1 MKARKEMVR
10 MGTKVGAAI
19 GGVVFLAFG
28 LLPGFYF
35 GSYGALVVLKHLM
48 GGPVESTVLVRMIIA
63 VGIML
68 GITCIA
74 SVSIVIG
81 SIVGT
86 ALGYVSEVL
95 TAPTKATE
103 GAGLVGE
110 EVKVRAQ

>member
-10 MGTKVGAAI
+10 MGTKIGAAL
-19 GGVVFLAFG
+19 GGLVCLTFG

-48 GGPVESTVLVRMIIA
+48 GGPVEPTVLVRMIVA

-68 GITCIA
+68 GIVCIA
-74 SVSIVIG
+74 SVSIVVG

-86 ALGYVSEVL
+86 VLGYAVEAL
-95 TAPTKATE
+95 TAPT
-103 GAGLVGE
+103 GAKE
-110 EVKVRAQ
+110 IAWED